1 MGEYLS
7 SPKLDP
13 EILDGDEATYMY
25 GMCSIQGWRMEMED
39 THVVVPN
46 IVDGVS
52 LFAVM
57 DGHGGKEV
65 AIFTKKHL
73 PTLLKDRILLG
84 GNLESCLS
92 ETLKKIDCMLLTIEG
107 KKELLLYCA
116 QLYTNHSITINDVG
130 LFCGCTCCALL
141 ITKDRII
148 VSNIGD
154 SRAVIYRGQLG
165 IPITEDHKPD
175 KLSERIR
182 IEKAKGF
189 VEANRVNANL
199 NIARTIGDLDYKK
212 NVSLPPEDQ
221 LVTSVPDTVNFSLK
235 EEDNFILLACD
246 GIWECLSCQQA
257 VDITQRLIDKYKGL
271 KISKILMRLFEKI
284 VSKNIAESGGLGAD
298 NMTAILIK
306 FKK

>member
-7 SPKLDP
+7 SPKLEP
-13 EILDGDEATYMY
+13 EILDGDEAVYVY
-25 GMCSIQGWRMEMED
+25 GMCSVQGWRTEMED
-39 THVVVPN
+39 THIVVPN

-65 AIFTKKHL
+65 ALFTRKHL
-73 PTLLKDRILLG
+73 ASLLKDRILLG
-84 GNLESCLS
+84 GSLENCLS

-107 KKELLLYCA
+107 KKELLLYCNNI
-116 QLYTNHSITINDVG
+116 YSHHTMTINDVG
-130 LFCGCTCCALL
+130 LFCGCTCCAIL

-154 SRAVIYRGQLG
+154 SRAVLCRGKLG

-175 KLSERIR
+175 KLSEKLR

-189 VEANRVNANL
+189 VEANRVNSNL

-212 NVSLPPEDQ
+212 NVSLPPEEQ
-221 LVTSVPDTVNFSLK
+221 IVTSVPDTISFPLK
-235 EEDNFILLACD
+235 VEDNFILLACD
-246 GIWECLSCQQA
+246 GIWECLSCQQT

-271 KISKILMRLFEKI
+271 KTSKILMRLFEKI
-284 VSKNIAESGGLGAD
+284 VSKNIALTGGLGAD